1 MIPTFEFALPTT
13 IVFGVGVTK
22 DIVNALE
29 QEQAKTVMVVAD
41 KNLCDLGMID
51 PIVDMLKENNY
62 TYYIWNDIRPNPLSS
77 QVTACGEMCREKN
90 VDVIIAVGGGSSM
103 DCGKG
108 AALVAT
114 NGGDITEYLELK
126 FDDKKPIENPL
137 LPLIAVPTTSGTG
150 SEVTECMVIVDPMD
164 RKDIVYDALVAPKYA
179 YVDPAMTFGCPKSVT
194 ANTGLDVLGHA
205 LEAYVSTLE
214 NQMADQL
221 GLEAIKLVFKWLPK
235 AVEGDEEARIYMS
248 LASMY
253 AGVAQ
258 SKNGCVLPH
267 AISNPLST
275 HHVVPHGLG
284 VGVSQVPTIKLLKDV
299 VPEKYLDVMEYLGDK
314 EATLENAGDRLIGKI
329 TQLLADVGV
338 PEKLHI
344 DGITDKMLEEY
355 AEENLLDVTDCD
367 PCPKQP
373 VTYEDMIGI
382 YYQIIDL

>member
-13 IVFGVGVTK
+13 IEFGVGVTK

-275 HHVVPHGLG
+275 HHGVPHGLG

>member
-275 HHVVPHGLG
+275 HHGVPHGLG

>member
-13 IVFGVGVTK
+13 IEFGVGVTK

-258 SKNGCVLPH
+258 SNNGCVRPH

-275 HHVVPHGLG
+275 HHGVPHGLG